1 MFKSMRATIL
11 FFAAGLVIVT
21 TAGITFFAQKEVTK
35 SVYQTEWNSAQA
47 LLNSTML
54 NVTNE
59 YQSLLFAEKAAISR
73 RKEEMKSI
81 VEIAY
86 EAVSSNYKKYKKGLL
101 TEKEAKN
108 RSIEQVKNM
117 RYNDGIGYVWINDTL
132 KPIPR
137 MVMHPL
143 LPELSGKILDNE
155 RFTDPN
161 GVNNNIMS
169 TFRDIAEKNGDGYVE
184 YFGSKQLANG
194 LTKEQPK
201 ISYVKLFRK
210 WGWVIGSG
218 VYIDDIEVE
227 VHERFE
233 AMLTE
238 LRNSLTQVKLGKS
251 GYIFIFAGNTE
262 MIVHPKIS
270 DMTGATL
277 KNPVT
282 GRLLLSELI
291 EASQKGGVHEYLWD
305 KPPNHI
311 GKYKFKK
318 RTYIRYFKPLDWY
331 VCSSIYVDELEEP
344 GIILRNKIIFLSL
357 GFLAFALVL
366 ATILSRRI
374 VRPLLKLTT
383 ASRAVREK
391 GISEA
396 NIPVHGP
403 TETKE
408 LGIVIN
414 QMIESIKHGLR
425 EKENLLKELEKGNK
439 KLLTTNAHLEIE
451 INEHARVEEELL
463 KLRNHLKNIIDS
475 MPSVLVGIDNQELV
489 THWNSGAENV
499 TGISFANAQGRPLN
513 EVFPELAQELK
524 RAKRTV
530 QEGKTYERVRTPR
543 KIDNKVHYENISV
556 YPLVENS
563 MEEGTVIRLDDVT
576 ERVQIEEIMIQ
587 TEKMMSVGG
596 LAAGMAHEINN
607 PLGGILQGAQNIER
621 RFSPD
626 LPGNIKTAEKLGIS
640 LEKMLRYMEERNIMK
655 MLKNIREAA
664 ERASIIMLNMLDF
677 SRKTDVRHT
686 SCQVSNLVDKSLAL
700 AAQDYDLKKKYDF
713 KQIRIVKEYDPDLPL
728 VVCAPTE
735 IEQVLLNL
743 LGNAAH
749 AMSTVEK
756 PHDPPQITIR
766 VKKEDD
772 YVTTEIEDNGPGM
785 DEQTRKR
792 AFEPFFTTKPKGIGT
807 GLGLSVSYF
816 IITQNHGGTFTVDS
830 IYGKGTKFIFQLP
843 TTS

>member
-11 FFAAGLVIVT
+11 FFAAGLVIAT

-35 SVYQTEWNSAQA
+35 SVYQSGWYSAQA
-47 LLNSTML
+47 ILNSTML
-54 NVTNE
+54 NVSNE

-86 EAVSSNYKKYKKGLL
+86 GAVSLNYKKYKKGLL
-101 TEKEAKN
+101 TEKEAKA
-108 RSIEQVKNM
+108 RSIEQVKSM
-117 RYNDGIGYVWINDTL
+117 RYNDGVGYVWINDTL
-132 KPIPR
+132 RPIPR
-137 MVMHPL
+137 IIMHPL
-143 LPELSGKILDNE
+143 LPELDGKIADDE
-155 RFTDPN
+155 RFNDPN
-161 GVNNNIMS
+161 GVNNNIIS
-169 TFRDIAEKNGDGYVE
+169 TFRDVAEKNGDGYLK
-184 YFGSKQLANG
+184 YFGSKKTANG
-194 LTKEQPK
+194 LTEERPK
-201 ISYVKLFRK
+201 ISYVKLFK
-210 WGWVIGSG
+210 EWNWVIGSG
-218 VYIDDIEVE
+218 VYIDDVEMEVSK
-227 VHERFE
+227 RFD
-233 AMLTE
+233 AMLME
-238 LRNSLTQVKLGKS
+238 LRNSLSQVKLGKS
-251 GYIFIFAGNTE
+251 GYIFIFTGNKE
-262 MIVHPKIS
+262 MIIHPKILG
-270 DMTGATL
+270 MTGPTL

-282 GRLLLSELI
+282 GRLIVNELI

-305 KPPNHI
+305 KPPNNI
-311 GKYKFKK
+311 GTYKFKK
-318 RTYIRYFKPLDWY
+318 RTYVRYFKPLDWY
-331 VCSSIYVDELEEP
+331 VCSSIYVGELEEP

-383 ASRAVREK
+383 ASRAVREQ
-391 GISEA
+391 GISTA
-396 NIPVHGP
+396 NIPVNGP

-408 LGIVIN
+408 LGTVIN
-414 QMIESIKHGLR
+414 QMINSIKHGLN
-425 EKENLLKELEKGNK
+425 EKENLMSALESGNK
-439 KLLTTNAHLEIE
+439 QLLYTNKYLEAE
-451 INEHARVEEELL
+451 ITGHAKAKEELL

-475 MPSVLVGIDNQELV
+475 MPSVLVGVDNQELV
-489 THWNSGAENV
+489 THWNSGAENA
-499 TGISFANAQGRPLN
+499 TGVSFANAQGRPLS

-524 RAKRTV
+524 RGKRTV
-530 QEGKTYERVRTPR
+530 QDGKTYERVRTPR

-556 YPLVENS
+556 YPLVKNS

-626 LPGNIKTAEKLGIS
+626 LPGNIKTAENLGIS
-640 LEKMLRYMEERNIMK
+640 LDIMLRYMEERNIIK

-686 SCQVSNLVDKSLAL
+686 SCQMSNLVDKSLAL

-713 KQIRIVKEYDPDLPL
+713 KQIQIVKEYAPDMPF

-756 PHDPPQITIR
+756 PQYPPQITIR
-766 VKKEDD
+766 IKKEDD
-772 YVTTEIEDNGPGM
+772 YVTTEVEDNGPGM

-816 IITQNHGGTFTVDS
+816 IITQNHGGSFTVDS
-830 IYGKGTKFIFQLP
+830 IHGKGTKFIFQLP
-843 TTS
+843 ATS

>member
-1 MFKSMRATIL
+1 MFKSMRAIIL
-11 FFAAGLVIVT
+11 IFAAGLVIVT
-21 TAGITFFAQKEVTK
+21 TAGITFFAQNEVTK
-35 SVYQTEWNSAQA
+35 SVYQTEWSSAQA

-73 RKEEMKSI
+73 RKKEIKSI

-86 EAVSSNYKKYKKGLL
+86 EAVSFNYKKYKKGLL
-101 TEKEAKN
+101 TEKEAKV

-117 RYNDGIGYVWINDTL
+117 RYNDGVGYVWINNTL
-132 KPIPR
+132 RPLPR
-137 MVMHPL
+137 IIMHPL
-143 LPELSGKILDNE
+143 LPELDGKIADDE

-169 TFRDIAEKNGDGYVE
+169 TFREIAEKNGDGYVK
-184 YFGSKQLANG
+184 YFGSKQTANG
-194 LTKEQPK
+194 LTEELPK
-201 ISYVKLFRK
+201 ISYVKLFK
-210 WGWVIGSG
+210 GWNWVIGSG
-218 VYIDDIEVE
+218 VYIDDVDVE
-227 VHERFE
+227 VSKRFE
-233 AMLTE
+233 AMLME

-251 GYIFIFAGNTE
+251 GYIFIFAGNKK
-262 MIVHPKIS
+262 MIVHPKILG
-270 DMTGATL
+270 MTGATL
-277 KNPVT
+277 KNQVT
-282 GRLLLSELI
+282 GRLLINELI
-291 EASQKGGVHEYLWD
+291 EASQKGGVHEYLWNKYPD
-305 KPPNHI
+305 HI
-311 GKYKFKK
+311 GEYKFKK
-318 RTYIRYFKPLDWY
+318 RTYVRYFKPLDWY
-331 VCSSIYVDELEEP
+331 VCSSIYVGELEEP

-374 VRPLLKLTT
+374 VRPLLELTT

-391 GISEA
+391 GMAAA
-396 NIPVHGP
+396 NIPVNGP

-414 QMIESIKHGLR
+414 QMINSIKLGLN
-425 EKENLLKELEKGNK
+425 EKENLMSALENGNRQ
-439 KLLTTNAHLEIE
+439 LHFTNEYLEAE
-451 INEHARVEEELL
+451 ITEHAQAKEELL

-475 MPSVLVGIDNQELV
+475 MPSVLVGVDNTDLV

-499 TGISFANAQGRPLN
+499 TGISYDQAQGRPLS

-524 RAKRTV
+524 QAKKTSRD
-530 QEGKTYERVRTPR
+530 GKAYERVRTPR
-543 KIDNKVHYENISV
+543 KINNKMHYENISI

-621 RFSPD
+621 RFSPS
-626 LPGNIKTAEKLGIS
+626 LPDNIKTAEKLGIS
-640 LEKMLRYMEERNIMK
+640 LEAMMSYMEERKILK

-664 ERASIIMLNMLDF
+664 ERAAVIMLNMLDF
-677 SRKTDVRHT
+677 SRKTDIRHT
-686 SCQVSNLVDKSLAL
+686 SCQMSNLVEKSIAL
-700 AAQDYDLKKKYDF
+700 AEQDYDLKKKFDF
-713 KQIRIVKEYDPDLPL
+713 KQIKIVREYEPDLPL
-728 VVCAPTE
+728 IVCAPTE

-749 AMSTVEK
+749 AMSTIEK
-756 PHDPPQITIR
+756 PESPSQITIR
-766 VKKEDD
+766 VRREEN
-772 YVTTEIEDNGPGM
+772 YVTTEVEDNGPGM

-830 IYGKGTKFIFQLP
+830 IHGKGTKFIFQLP
-843 TTS
+843 TNR